1 MSRFLILLY
10 LITIVFSQSIYSIKY
25 IDNSEWDAMENHTLG
40 IECYYLGLFCDNPR
54 KLYNSTLSSK
64 VDNHP
69 ITLTL
74 PQQPINYTELGIFIS
89 GLILSVGGFCSLM
102 LGNCRKSNCSSIK
115 CGCIKIERNN
125 LEIEEV

>member
-1 MSRFLILLY
+1 MSRFLILLC
-10 LITIVFSQSIYSIKY
+10 LIVIVFSQSVYSIKY
-25 IDNSEWDAMENHTLG
+25 IDNTEWDAMENHTLG
-40 IECYYLGLFCDNPR
+40 IECYYLGLFCPNPR
-54 KLYNSTLSSK
+54 KLYNTTISSK
-64 VDNHP
+64 IDNP
-69 ITLTL
+69 SITLTL

-102 LGNCRKSNCSSIK
+102 LGNCRTSNCSSIK